1 MNHRPYHLGARFL
14 AAVTVLV
21 TAALFSLAPAST
33 AQAVVKKTAKP
44 SAKATA
50 KPPAKTTH
58 HSTSKTRRP
67 TSTARPAVKRL
78 GRSPYVGAI
87 VVEADSGKVLFED
100 NADGTSYPASVLKM
114 MTLLITLDNI
124 ERGTLHLEDNVTAT
138 REAALTGGSQVYL
151 CEREVMTLDDM
162 LYALMIQSA
171 NDAAVALAVH
181 IAGSKPAFVELMNER
196 AQEIGMK
203 HTHFASPHGLPPA
216 RGQQPDVTTARDM
229 SLLARVLLKHPTALR
244 YTSTHQ
250 HSIRNGR
257 FMMRSHNHL
266 LNTFRG
272 CDGLK
277 TGYTYAGG
285 YSIAAT
291 AVRDGIRVV
300 VVVLSSDSI
309 RTRDRK
315 AAELLDL
322 GLRRAPSM
330 VGAAGGE
337 QQQVGVLEVR

>member
-1 MNHRPYHLGARFL
+1 
-14 AAVTVLV
+14 
-21 TAALFSLAPAST
+21 
-33 AQAVVKKTAKP
+33 
-44 SAKATA
+44 
-50 KPPAKTTH
+50 
-58 HSTSKTRRP
+58 
-67 TSTARPAVKRL
+67 
-78 GRSPYVGAI
+78 
-87 VVEADSGKVLFED
+87 
-100 NADGTSYPASVLKM
+100 
-114 MTLLITLDNI
+114 
-124 ERGTLHLEDNVTAT
+124 
-138 REAALTGGSQVYL
+138 
-151 CEREVMTLDDM
+151 
-162 LYALMIQSA
+162 
-171 NDAAVALAVH
+171 VALAVH

-285 YSIAAT
+285 YSIAGDGGT
-291 AVRDGIRVV
+291 RRDPCR
-300 VVVLSSDSI
+300 
-309 RTRDRK
+309 RRRPQQR
-315 AAELLDL
+315 LDPHSRSQS
-322 GLRRAPSM
+322 RRAARPRPSPCT
-330 VGAAGGE
+330 VHGGRCRRRAAAGGRAGGTLATPLASPLWPKSARSPGRE
-337 QQQVGVLEVR
+337 SAAAG